1 MTKQERDERLNNID
15 QGYHQRMDDYEQKMD
30 DIKERAQEKQDRG
43 EDISADVEEYKSV
56 KAQQDKEV
64 DEWKE
69 NRQKVY
75 DEYEKD
81 HEAEQEQDREQEYD
95 EEEEM

>member
-15 QGYHQRMDDYEQKMD
+15 QGYHQRMQDYEQKMD

-43 EDISADVEEYKSV
+43 EDISADVEEYDKV

-64 DEWKE
+64 EEWRD
-69 NRQKVY
+69 NRQQVY

-81 HEAEQEQDREQEYD
+81 HEAEQEKNYD
-95 EEEEM
+95 EEEEI